1 MGQQYS
7 APQDGVK
14 LRVIGAGL
22 PRTGTASFS
31 RALEILLDGPVYH
44 GGTQAML
51 GPEYEIKGW
60 IKLLSQWPAHD
71 ERTKQANLE
80 LIRSRT
86 DGFVAITDGPG
97 CNLVPELLE
106 LYPDAMVICTV
117 RNPSSWAKSMQG
129 VAGASTKSFLR
140 ILLCLVPSMRYF
152 VDYVN
157 ELSDMWKVLYGD
169 IQQREQIWNRHME
182 WLKETVP
189 PERLVFF
196 EVKDGWGPL
205 CKALDLPVPEDVPFP
220 NINDGKAM
228 QEFAQK
234 QMLRGVTRWAVV
246 FATLGISVAF
256 VTRRLI

>member
-44 GGTQAML
+44 GGTQIML

-60 IKLLSQWPAHD
+60 IKLLSQWPARD
-71 ERTKQANLE
+71 ERTRLANLE

-106 LYPDAMVICTV
+106 LYPDAKVICTV
-117 RNPSSWAKSMQG
+117 RNPSSWAESMAG
-129 VAGASTKSFLR
+129 VDGASTKSFLR
-140 ILLCLVPSMRYF
+140 IVLFPVPSMRYF

-157 ELSDMWKVLYGD
+157 GIIDMWQALYGD
-169 IQQREQIWNRHME
+169 VEHRQQIWNRHME
-182 WLKETVP
+182 RLKETVP

-196 EVKDGWGPL
+196 EVKDGWAPL
-205 CKALDLPVPEDVPFP
+205 CKALDLPVPENVPFP
-220 NINDGKAM
+220 NINDGKSM

-234 QMLRGVTRWAVV
+234 QVLRGITRWAVI
-246 FATLGISVAF
+246 FATLGISVA
-256 VTRRLI
+256 VVARRLA